1 MGRMNIMAITRRHYL
16 ALASSLALLLA
27 VYGCG
32 GHDNTALVAP
42 EGDAS
47 SPQERSL
54 RPANPCADAGGAIDP
69 CESRDVS
76 GYDLFSAQPGGGVS
90 HFTLKAEAPAVEEVL
105 ERGLLLAE
113 ASPVHLAFR
122 GTTTRPGLPMG
133 AGSHSSGVITT
144 GTVTARS
151 EPCWKMAQTNR
162 IFAWTGPPIRPH
174 GAAWMLTM

>member
-1 MGRMNIMAITRRHYL
+1 MSQVMGRMNIMAITRRHYL
-16 ALASSLALLLA
+16 ALASSFALLLA

-32 GHDNTALVAP
+32 GHDNTGLVAP

-54 RPANPCADAGGAIDP
+54 PPANPCADAGEAIDP

-90 HFTLKAEAPAVEEVL
+90 HFTLEAEAPAVEEVL
-105 ERGLLLAE
+105 EKGLLLAG

-122 GTTTRPGLPMG
+122 GTASSESVRCDWRGIARSPEQRERDTVLAG
-133 AGSHSSGVITT
+133 AG
-144 GTVTARS
+144 
-151 EPCWKMAQTNR
+151 
-162 IFAWTGPPIRPH
+162 
-174 GAAWMLTM
+174 